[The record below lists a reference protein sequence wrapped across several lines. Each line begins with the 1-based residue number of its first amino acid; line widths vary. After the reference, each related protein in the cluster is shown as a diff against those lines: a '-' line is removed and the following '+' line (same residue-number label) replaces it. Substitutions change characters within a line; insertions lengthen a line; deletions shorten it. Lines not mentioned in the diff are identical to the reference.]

1 LGPASA
7 APGPAAPPASTC
19 PRQTSRSATP
29 RTPGPCANPP
39 PVDSRSRQNEKPR
52 PGQPLTVYCRGMFEV
67 PLDGLKEGICAVG
80 PVTAEPSKPRPEEK
94 QERRQCAQP
103 GRGEQRAPGR
113 GRRRGLGPRR
123 RPHGNQAP
131 GDAAP
136 GG

>member
-1 LGPASA
+1 GGRVPPGGHRAPGPPPAPLRRPPGPRPLGPASA
-7 APGPAAPPASTC
+7 APGPAAPPASPC
-19 PRQTSRSATP
+19 PRRTSRSATP

-80 PVTAEPSKPRPEEK
+80 PVTAEPSKPRPDEK

-103 GRGEQRAPGR
+103 VRS
-113 GRRRGLGPRR
+113 
-123 RPHGNQAP
+123 
-131 GDAAP
+131 
-136 GG
+136 